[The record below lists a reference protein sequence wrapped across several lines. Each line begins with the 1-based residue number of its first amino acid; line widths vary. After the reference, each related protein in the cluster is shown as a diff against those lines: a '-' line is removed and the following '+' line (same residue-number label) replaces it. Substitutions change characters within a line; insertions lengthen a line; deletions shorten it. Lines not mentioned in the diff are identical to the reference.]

1 MNNIKSICEMPDNIT
16 AIPLDVTNQKI
27 FNYFNLP
34 IGLAIAVSISLG
46 FSAPVMAEQ
55 PLTEDIQHYRDTKPQ
70 VVENTTDK
78 ASQTGPGA
86 SGTTGMSN
94 SAGQNSP
101 TDRQAEPVSKPA
113 DGKGALPTFA
123 QADTNGDHVVT
134 KVELQNFP
142 YLLQVFDKVD
152 AGGDGK
158 LEQHEYQ
165 NLEMET
171 KREGEMP

>member
-1 MNNIKSICEMPDNIT
+1 MNTLKSLCEMSDNIT

-27 FNYFNLP
+27 INYFSLP
-34 IGLAIAVSISLG
+34 IGLAIAASIGLG
-46 FSAPVMAEQ
+46 FSAPVLA
-55 PLTEDIQHYRDTKPQ
+55 TEDIQHYRDTKPQ
-70 VVENTTDK
+70 VVENTTNK
-78 ASQTGPGA
+78 AGQTGPGA
-86 SGTTGMSN
+86 SGTTGMSK
-94 SAGQNSP
+94 SVGQNSP
-101 TDRQAEPVSKPA
+101 IDRQAGSVSKPA

-123 QADTNGDHVVT
+123 QADSNGDHVVT
-134 KVELQNFP
+134 KVELKNFP

-171 KREGEMP
+171 KREGEIS